1 MGQGWKKDYTRYKSF
16 FLNVLG
22 AYNAKPNLKI
32 YLELMLS
39 LGTIIVFAIFA
50 IKPTILTIVEINN
63 EIKAKEES
71 IEKLQKKLINLQTAN
86 SILQNQAE
94 NLKLIDEAVPN
105 SASLEQ
111 VAKQIE
117 KLASSNSINLTSLT
131 SADVVI
137 KGQEEKSENELS
149 VSFSVNGDYQN
160 LFTFLQSI
168 ENTRRPIKIGSL
180 IFNISKSTDEK
191 KLITLTISGTT
202 PFITTNKIKSN

>member
-1 MGQGWKKDYTRYKSF
+1 MAQGWKKDYTRYKSF

-50 IKPTILTIVEINN
+50 IKPTIITIVDINN
-63 EIKAKEES
+63 EIKAKEET
-71 IEKLQKKLINLQTAN
+71 IEKLQNKLVDLQTAN
-86 SILQNQAE
+86 SILKNEAQ

-105 SASLEQ
+105 SASLEL

-117 KLASSNSINLTSLT
+117 SLVSSNSINLTSLT
-131 SADVVI
+131 SSDVKI
-137 KGQEEKSENELS
+137 KGQEEKTENELL

-160 LFTFLQSI
+160 LFAFLQSI
-168 ENTRRPIKIGSL
+168 ENMRRPFKIDSL
-180 IFNISKSTDEK
+180 IFNISKSVDEK
-191 KLITLTISGTT
+191 KLITLTLSGTT
-202 PFITTNKIKSN
+202 PFITTNKNKSN